1 MFCKPISIQDH
12 SISLAILV
20 MQISNHQLLLVEQAI
35 DVYDIQFL
43 VRSYQK
49 KTTKQSVSKLRDC
62 VYQHQPN

>member
-12 SISLAILV
+12 SISFATLV
-20 MQISNHQLLLVEQAI
+20 MQISSHLMPLVEQAT

-49 KTTKQSVSKLRDC
+49 KTTKQSVSKLKDC
-62 VYQHQPN
+62 VLKH

>member
-20 MQISNHQLLLVEQAI
+20 MQISNHQMPLVEQAI

-43 VRSYQK
+43 VRNYQE
-49 KTTKQSVSKLRDC
+49 TTIVQNVSKLVDY
-62 VYQHQPN
+62 VLKH